1 MAPLRLIA
9 SSLRSRKEKRI
20 RFSKFVFSNFCRFG
34 VSKMGRKNL
43 FYSDVGGCGWAC
55 LFSLLLC
62 SFSVVNTEV
71 ELLRRQNR
79 NQLPLLVVY
88 HPFEGITFSIVSYRG
103 NQALKF
109 KINSSSIP
117 KSCLVSSMS
126 DRQG

>member
-1 MAPLRLIA
+1 LF
-9 SSLRSRKEKRI
+9 
-20 RFSKFVFSNFCRFG
+20 FSKFLSIRGIKNG
-34 VSKMGRKNL
+34 EKNL

-88 HPFEGITFSIVSYRG
+88 HTFEGITFSIVSYRG
-103 NQALKF
+103 NRALKF